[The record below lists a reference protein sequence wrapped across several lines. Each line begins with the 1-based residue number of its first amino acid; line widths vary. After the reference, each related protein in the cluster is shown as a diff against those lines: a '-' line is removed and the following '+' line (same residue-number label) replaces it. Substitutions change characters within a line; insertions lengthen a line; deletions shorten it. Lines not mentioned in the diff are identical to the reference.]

1 MLVGRHARDA
11 CMHVFVFDPPLRL
24 KRLLW
29 RLLGGWIVAGGLFTA
44 GLQAEEGPTP
54 GADQRPAQ
62 AVDASR
68 QSPQE
73 LMTQRGF
80 IRFRGAWRTSQEIEL
95 IERREQATI
104 AAKKWLSRLDRLRR
118 RLDTP
123 AESAQAQEEIS
134 EIADPAAVEA
144 LSGALA
150 KEGSFRVRGLYIESL
165 GHIHSGEAAAVL
177 TRTALDHPDPE
188 TRIAAVERLVAI
200 GPQVAA
206 PALIAAL
213 SGPDNSRINR
223 AAEALGR
230 LGEMAAVAALID
242 VLETQHM
249 TLAGGG
255 AAEGATS
262 ATFTPAGGGLSLGGG
277 AKRMMVN
284 VQNQQVLTALVKLT
298 GKNFQWDQAAWRAWF
313 SQGEAAADCDLR
325 RGGSSASG

>member
-1 MLVGRHARDA
+1 MLVGRHTGNA
-11 CMHVFVFDPPLRL
+11 CMHLFVVDPPLRL
-24 KRLLW
+24 KGHLG
-29 RLLGGWIVAGGLFTA
+29 RLLGGCIVAGGLFTA
-44 GLQAEEGPTP
+44 GLQAEEGQAP
-54 GADQRPAQ
+54 GADASS
-62 AVDASR
+62 AHSVDTSR
-68 QSPQE
+68 QSQQE

-80 IRFRGAWRTSQEIEL
+80 IRFRGAWRTSQEIDL

-200 GPQVAA
+200 GPQLAA

-213 SGPDNSRINR
+213 SGADNSRINR

-230 LGEMAAVAALID
+230 LGEKAAVPPLID

-249 TLAGGG
+249 VMAGGG

-262 ATFTPAGGGLSLGGG
+262 ATFTPSGGGLSLGGG
-277 AKRMMVN
+277 AKRMKMN
-284 VQNQQVLTALVKLT
+284 VQNQQVLSALIALT
-298 GKNFQWDQAAWRAWF
+298 GKNFQWDRAAWRAWF
-313 SQGEAAADCDLR
+313 SQGDSSADYDLR
-325 RGGSSASG
+325 RGG

>member
-1 MLVGRHARDA
+1 
-11 CMHVFVFDPPLRL
+11 MHLFVVDPPLRL
-24 KRLLW
+24 KGHLG
-29 RLLGGWIVAGGLFTA
+29 RLLGGCIVAGGLFTA
-44 GLQAEEGPTP
+44 GLQAEEGQAP
-54 GADQRPAQ
+54 GADASS
-62 AVDASR
+62 AHSVDTSR
-68 QSPQE
+68 QSQQE

-80 IRFRGAWRTSQEIEL
+80 IRFRGAWRTSQEIDL

-150 KEGSFRVRGLYIESL
+150 KEGSFRVRGLYIASL

-200 GPQVAA
+200 GPQLAA

-213 SGPDNSRINR
+213 SGTDNSRINR

-230 LGEMAAVAALID
+230 LGEMAAVPPLID

-249 TLAGGG
+249 ALAGGG

-277 AKRMMVN
+277 AKRMKMN
-284 VQNQQVLTALVKLT
+284 VQNQQVLSALIALT
-298 GKNFQWDQAAWRAWF
+298 GKNFQWDRAAWRAWF
-313 SQGEAAADCDLR
+313 SQGDSSADYDLR
-325 RGGSSASG
+325 RGG

>member
-1 MLVGRHARDA
+1 MLVGRHTGNV
-11 CMHVFVFDPPLRL
+11 CMHLFVVDPPLRL
-24 KRLLW
+24 NRDLW
-29 RLLGGWIVAGGLFTA
+29 RLLGGWIVAAGLFTA

-54 GADQRPAQ
+54 GADERPAH
-62 AVDASR
+62 AVDTSR
-68 QSPQE
+68 QSQQE

-80 IRFRGAWRTSQEIEL
+80 IRFRGAWRTSQEIDL

-150 KEGSFRVRGLYIESL
+150 KEGSFRVRGLYIASL

-200 GPQVAA
+200 GPQLAA

-213 SGPDNSRINR
+213 SGTDNSRINR

-230 LGEMAAVAALID
+230 LGEMAAVPPLID

-249 TLAGGG
+249 VMAGGG

-262 ATFTPAGGGLSLGGG
+262 ATFTPSGGGLSLGGG
-277 AKRMMVN
+277 AKRMKMN
-284 VQNQQVLTALVKLT
+284 VQNQQVLSALIALT
-298 GKNFQWDQAAWRAWF
+298 GKNFQWDRAAWRAWF
-313 SQGEAAADCDLR
+313 SQGDSSADYDLR
-325 RGGSSASG
+325 RGG

>member
-1 MLVGRHARDA
+1 MLVGRHTGNV
-11 CMHVFVFDPPLRL
+11 CMHLFVVDPPLRL
-24 KRLLW
+24 NRDLW

-54 GADQRPAQ
+54 GADERPAP
-62 AVDASR
+62 AVDTSR
-68 QSPQE
+68 QSQQE

-80 IRFRGAWRTSQEIEL
+80 IRFRGAWRTSQEIDL

-150 KEGSFRVRGLYIESL
+150 KEGSFRVRGLYIASL

-200 GPQVAA
+200 GPQLAA

-213 SGPDNSRINR
+213 SGTDNSRINR

-230 LGEMAAVAALID
+230 LGEMAAVPPLID

-249 TLAGGG
+249 ALAGGG

-277 AKRMMVN
+277 AKRMKMN
-284 VQNQQVLTALVKLT
+284 VQNQQVLSALIALT
-298 GKNFQWDQAAWRAWF
+298 GKNFQWDRAAWRAWF
-313 SQGEAAADCDLR
+313 SQGDSSADYDLR
-325 RGGSSASG
+325 RGG

>member
-1 MLVGRHARDA
+1 
-11 CMHVFVFDPPLRL
+11 MHLFVVDPPLRL
-24 KRLLW
+24 NRDLW

-54 GADQRPAQ
+54 GADERPAP
-62 AVDASR
+62 AVDTSR
-68 QSPQE
+68 QSQQE

-150 KEGSFRVRGLYIESL
+150 KEGSFRVRGLYIASL

-200 GPQVAA
+200 GPQLAA

-213 SGPDNSRINR
+213 SGTDNSRINR

-230 LGEMAAVAALID
+230 LGEMAAVPPLID

-249 TLAGGG
+249 ALAGGG

-277 AKRMMVN
+277 AKRMKMN
-284 VQNQQVLTALVKLT
+284 VQNQQVLSALIALT
-298 GKNFQWDQAAWRAWF
+298 GKNFQWDRAAWRAWF
-313 SQGEAAADCDLR
+313 SQGDSSADYDLR
-325 RGGSSASG
+325 RGG

>member
-1 MLVGRHARDA
+1 MLVGRHTGNV
-11 CMHVFVFDPPLRL
+11 CMHLFVVDPPLRL
-24 KRLLW
+24 NRDLW

-54 GADQRPAQ
+54 GADERPAP
-62 AVDASR
+62 AVDTSR
-68 QSPQE
+68 QSQQE

-150 KEGSFRVRGLYIESL
+150 KEGSFRVRGLYIASL

-200 GPQVAA
+200 GPQLAA

-213 SGPDNSRINR
+213 SGTDNSRINR

-230 LGEMAAVAALID
+230 LGEMAAVPPLID

-249 TLAGGG
+249 ALAGGG

-277 AKRMMVN
+277 AKRMKVN
-284 VQNQQVLTALVKLT
+284 VQNQQVLSALITLT
-298 GKNFQWDQAAWRAWF
+298 GKNFQWDRAAWRAWF
-313 SQGEAAADCDLR
+313 SQGDSSADYDLR
-325 RGGSSASG
+325 RGG

>member
-1 MLVGRHARDA
+1 MLVGRHTGNV
-11 CMHVFVFDPPLRL
+11 CMHLFVVDPPLRL
-24 KRLLW
+24 NRDLW

-54 GADQRPAQ
+54 GADERPAP
-62 AVDASR
+62 AVDTSR
-68 QSPQE
+68 QSQQE

-80 IRFRGAWRTSQEIEL
+80 IRFRGAWRTSQEIDL

-150 KEGSFRVRGLYIESL
+150 KEGSFRVRGLYIASL

-200 GPQVAA
+200 GPQLAA

-213 SGPDNSRINR
+213 SGTDNSRINR

-230 LGEMAAVAALID
+230 LGEMAAVPPLID

-249 TLAGGG
+249 ALAGGG

-277 AKRMMVN
+277 AKRMKVN
-284 VQNQQVLTALVKLT
+284 VQNQQVLSALITLT
-298 GKNFQWDQAAWRAWF
+298 GKNFQWDRAAWRAWF
-313 SQGEAAADCDLR
+313 SQGDSSADYDLR
-325 RGGSSASG
+325 RGG

>member
-1 MLVGRHARDA
+1 MLVGRHTGNV
-11 CMHVFVFDPPLRL
+11 CMHLFVVDPPLRL
-24 KRLLW
+24 NRDLW

-54 GADQRPAQ
+54 GADERPAP
-62 AVDASR
+62 AVDTSR
-68 QSPQE
+68 QSQQE

-150 KEGSFRVRGLYIESL
+150 KEGSFRVRGLYIASL

-200 GPQVAA
+200 GPQLAA

-213 SGPDNSRINR
+213 SGTDNSRINR

-230 LGEMAAVAALID
+230 LGEMAAVPPLID

-249 TLAGGG
+249 ALAGGG

-277 AKRMMVN
+277 AKRMKMN
-284 VQNQQVLTALVKLT
+284 VQNQQVLSALIALT
-298 GKNFQWDQAAWRAWF
+298 GKNFQWDRAAWRAWF
-313 SQGEAAADCDLR
+313 SQGDSSADYDLR
-325 RGGSSASG
+325 RGG

>member
-1 MLVGRHARDA
+1 MLVGRHTGNA
-11 CMHVFVFDPPLRL
+11 CMHLFVVDPPLRL
-24 KRLLW
+24 KGHLG
-29 RLLGGWIVAGGLFTA
+29 RLLGGCIVAGGLFTA
-44 GLQAEEGPTP
+44 GLQAEEGQAP
-54 GADQRPAQ
+54 GADASS
-62 AVDASR
+62 AHSVDTSR
-68 QSPQE
+68 QSQQE

-150 KEGSFRVRGLYIESL
+150 KEGSFRVRGLYIASL

-200 GPQVAA
+200 GPQLAA

-213 SGPDNSRINR
+213 SGTDNSRINR

-230 LGEMAAVAALID
+230 LGEMAAVPPLID

-249 TLAGGG
+249 ALAGGG

-277 AKRMMVN
+277 AKRMKVN
-284 VQNQQVLTALVKLT
+284 VQNQQVLSALITLT
-298 GKNFQWDQAAWRAWF
+298 GKNFQWDRAAWRAWF
-313 SQGEAAADCDLR
+313 SQGDSSADYDLR
-325 RGGSSASG
+325 RGG